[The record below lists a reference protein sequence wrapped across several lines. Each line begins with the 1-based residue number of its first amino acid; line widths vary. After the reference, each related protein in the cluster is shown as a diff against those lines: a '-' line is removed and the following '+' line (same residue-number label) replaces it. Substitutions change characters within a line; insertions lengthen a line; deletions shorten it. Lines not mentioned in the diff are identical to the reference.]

1 MYTEDEEE
9 EETRE
14 GNSCVDSTEGEN
26 VSCGKEVLVFV
37 HNERH
42 QRTHSYSEEFVSPR
56 ESLNEESE
64 ENHYSETLSLHKSPQ
79 VSDFDNEEAETVEE
93 DFTAR
98 DSDSV
103 PNSSQVEN
111 RTTSPFNLNTYK
123 GNKNHDGKKAIY
135 ISRKEHHSYRV
146 NFLDLLKLQF

>member
-9 EETRE
+9 EEEDTQE
-14 GNSCVDSTEGEN
+14 GYSCVDSTEGEN
-26 VSCGKEVLVFV
+26 ITCGKEVPVFV

-42 QRTHSYSEEFVSPR
+42 QRTHSYSEEFISPR

-64 ENHYSETLSLHKSPQ
+64 EKHYSETLSLHKSPQ
-79 VSDFDNEEAETVEE
+79 VSDFDKEEAETVEE

-103 PNSSQVEN
+103 PNSTQN
-111 RTTSPFNLNTYK
+111 AYK
-123 GNKNHDGKKAIY
+123 GKKTHDGISLRITILYQCYGKKTLYIY
-135 ISRKEHHSYRV
+135 ITFGFS
-146 NFLDLLKLQF
+146 